1 MTQNKE
7 KMNLEGDMKEKEARE
22 RNVADSL
29 TKIVQ
34 CTYVICVYIH
44 LKYVV
49 IDKFL
54 SLESSTVSSSVFV
67 PRGTFF
73 VIRRALSPLGTHSW
87 FKEEVGKNMEK
98 LPTLTSALP
107 LPNVSSHQQND

>member
-1 MTQNKE
+1 MTQNEE

-29 TKIVQ
+29 TKTLQ

-44 LKYVV
+44 LEYVV

-54 SLESSTVSSSVFV
+54 SLESRTVSSSVF
-67 PRGTFF
+67 
-73 VIRRALSPLGTHSW
+73 
-87 FKEEVGKNMEK
+87 
-98 LPTLTSALP
+98 
-107 LPNVSSHQQND
+107 